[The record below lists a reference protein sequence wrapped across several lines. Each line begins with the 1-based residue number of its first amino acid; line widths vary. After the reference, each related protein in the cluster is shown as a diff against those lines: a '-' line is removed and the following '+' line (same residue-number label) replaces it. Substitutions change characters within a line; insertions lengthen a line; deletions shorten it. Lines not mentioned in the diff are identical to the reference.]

1 MLVAMIVTK
10 FRPVINI
17 IAEGDRENWRIRQ
30 TNAMLPGGYS
40 FSIKHTAVA

>member
-17 IAEGDRENWRIRQ
+17 IVERGIAKTGGLGRQ
-30 TNAMLPGGYS
+30 TRRCQVDTRS
-40 FSIKHTAVA
+40 V